1 MVFPGREQFRAI
13 VLRYLETPGARG
25 LAALGLTPNAVTI
38 LGFSIS
44 LGAAGL
50 VGAGFLLAG
59 GAVFLAGSLLDL
71 MDGAVA
77 RHTGSVTKF
86 GALLDSVLDR
96 LGEAALLL
104 GLAIYGLRAD
114 LGEGR
119 LLFLIVVLLLA
130 LVTSQTVSYLRA
142 RGESLGIATRT
153 GLMTRP
159 ERVVLLSLGLILGL
173 RALEILLI
181 VIAAVS
187 FLTLCQRLFHIHR
200 ALGPS
205 HGSPQGVDKRDD
217 PL

>member
-13 VLRYLETPGARG
+13 ALRYLEVPGAQV
-25 LAALGLTPNAVTI
+25 LQALGFTPNAVTI

-44 LGAAGL
+44 VAAAAL
-50 VGAGFLLAG
+50 AGAGFLLAG
-59 GAVFLAGSLLDL
+59 GIVFLAGGLLDL
-71 MDGAVA
+71 MDGALA
-77 RHTGSVTKF
+77 RLTGRVTRF
-86 GALLDSVLDR
+86 GALLDSAMDR

-104 GLAIYGLRAD
+104 GMGIYGLRAE

-119 LLFLIVVLLLA
+119 LLFFVVVLILA
-130 LVTSQTVSYLRA
+130 LVASQMVSYLRA
-142 RGESLGIATRT
+142 RGEGLGIATRT

-173 RALEILLI
+173 RAMEIILI

-187 FLTLCQRLFHIHR
+187 FFTLFQRLFHIKR
-200 ALGPS
+200 ALEEHPA
-205 HGSPQGVDKRDD
+205 PAQGLDTRDD